1 MELDVSE
8 HALSVLITGFTEAQD
23 AARRQR
29 EAILADVE
37 RATRSG
43 RVPRHDHS
51 RTDGADM
58 SDSETLR
65 AAAEVLRQR
74 RKMYPTTRMVLDAI
88 AGEVE
93 AEDAAKL
100 KAAERDQRLAQVA
113 DKAFHDYW
121 GFEPD
126 ASEVDR
132 SKQLGCMADVARAV
146 REAIEAEAEQ

>member
-1 MELDVSE
+1 MELDMSE

-65 AAAEVLRQR
+65 AAAEVM
-74 RKMYPTTRMVLDAI
+74 RKRGWTATPTCLVEVAGHIDA
-88 AGEVE
+88 EN
-93 AEDAAKL
+93 DAAKR
-100 KAAERDQRLAQVA
+100 KATERDQHLALVA
-113 DKAFHDYW
+113 EEAYSAAKAN
-121 GFEPD
+121 P
-126 ASEVDR
+126 
-132 SKQLGCMADVARAV
+132 GCDWWLEVARAV
-146 REAIEAEAEQ
+146 REAIEAEQ